1 MSQPAQTP
9 LYVRLPAA
17 QAQRLD
23 RAADALGAAKKDL
36 VAALIAEH
44 VDPDSTAGLERL
56 RELTPRT
63 LTVGHH
69 EFRAAPIEVLT
80 AAQAAD
86 LLQVAEADILT
97 LAAAGDLPGRRIG
110 DQWRFSRAALVSW
123 LAGGPDQLAQGL

>member
-1 MSQPAQTP
+1 MRYPPDMSLPPQIP

-17 QAQRLD
+17 QAQSLD

-36 VAALIAEH
+36 VAALIAEY
-44 VDPDSTAGLERL
+44 VDPVTPAGLERL
-56 RELTPRT
+56 RKLAPRT

-69 EFRAAPIEVLT
+69 EFRAAPTEVLT

-86 LLQVAEADILT
+86 LLQVTEAEILA

-110 DQWRFSRAALVSW
+110 DQWRFSRAALVTW
-123 LAGGPDQLAQGL
+123 LAGG